1 MGAYVE
7 MKRRTFRKGRF
18 ASGFGAVMLVADPLP
33 WFDAL
38 IPFVG
43 GIPCRLFYWPSLSP
57 APVQGETSGVLASG
71 GPELAFGSFKP
82 FVDEFVRGFD
92 AV

>member
-38 IPFVG
+38 IPLVG

-57 APVQGETSGVLASG
+57 APVQGETSGVLVSG
-71 GPELAFGSFKP
+71 GPELAFGSF
-82 FVDEFVRGFD
+82 
-92 AV
+92 